1 MLYAFYGA
9 DGRSAATH
17 AALAAAHA
25 LTTAARPATLL
36 RITER
41 GQGLARIPETM
52 PEALCVVEAEP
63 GDLVT
68 FDDPEDLI
76 RQAQATARDVVLDL
90 PLSWLPYRSLRE
102 AAALSVV
109 VVGPGAM
116 EERLA
121 AFALGQCGEQV
132 ISGRAAADQA
142 SGVGPEPGSAAP
154 VWLLGAGRAGGGPDA
169 TRFEQTMR
177 PLLRR
182 AGAGDGCRFL
192 PVALPAPTRS
202 ETHAVAAGHPLAGT
216 VRQGMLLLAAIE
228 VAAQDPFVASLD
240 SGRFARALG
249 LDPDLPI
256 TPDERRLCDRLRDLA
271 DALEALEQGG
281 PAPEE
286 MARAPLMESWSFLSG
301 RTRVLA
307 GVSFGHPTIAS
318 GRPTLTSDVFATDGR
333 TWARTLSRLYRLGTP
348 AEATPAAGLQ

>member
-1 MLYAFYGA
+1 
-9 DGRSAATH
+9 
-17 AALAAAHA
+17 
-25 LTTAARPATLL
+25 
-36 RITER
+36 
-41 GQGLARIPETM
+41 
-52 PEALCVVEAEP
+52 
-63 GDLVT
+63 
-68 FDDPEDLI
+68 
-76 RQAQATARDVVLDL
+76 
-90 PLSWLPYRSLRE
+90 
-102 AAALSVV
+102 
-109 VVGPGAM
+109 
-116 EERLA
+116 
-121 AFALGQCGEQV
+121 
-132 ISGRAAADQA
+132 
-142 SGVGPEPGSAAP
+142 
-154 VWLLGAGRAGGGPDA
+154 
-169 TRFEQTMR
+169 
-177 PLLRR
+177 
-182 AGAGDGCRFL
+182 
-192 PVALPAPTRS
+192 VALPAPTRS

-249 LDPDLPI
+249 LDPEMPV

-301 RTRVLA
+301 RTRVIA